1 MQPLC
6 LDISCGWD
14 ITADISARQ
23 YLIGA
28 LIRYC
33 FMDLLQACEEMKGFI
48 ETAQKLIES
57 WEADPDNYS
66 KLEEGL
72 TAMKAELEKF
82 KD

>member
-1 MQPLC
+1 M
-6 LDISCGWD
+6 
-14 ITADISARQ
+14 TADISARK
-23 YLIGA
+23 YLIGP
-28 LIRYC
+28 LIC
-33 FMDLLQACEEMKGFI
+33 NCCMDLPQACDEMNGFI

-72 TAMKAELEKF
+72 AAMKAELEKF

>member
-6 LDISCGWD
+6 LDTSCGGD
-14 ITADISARQ
+14 ITADISARK
-23 YLIGA
+23 YLIGP
-28 LIRYC
+28 LIRNYC
-33 FMDLLQACEEMKGFI
+33 MDLLQACDEMKGFI

-72 TAMKAELEKF
+72 AAMKAELEKF

>member
-1 MQPLC
+1 
-6 LDISCGWD
+6 
-14 ITADISARQ
+14 
-23 YLIGA
+23 
-28 LIRYC
+28 
-33 FMDLLQACEEMKGFI
+33 MDLPQACDEMNGFI

-72 TAMKAELEKF
+72 ASMKAELEKF